1 MRTSTLL
8 RLATTGGRSDTL
20 RIVMTALATA
30 LAALALLCAL
40 TVGWIGPDDGPY
52 RSHLLSEPGLHP
64 GVIVTLALL
73 GIPLLVFVGQC
84 SRIGAPG
91 RDRRLAALRMAGA
104 TPADVTQIAAAESA
118 LAAAAGA
125 LAGLCVYLLAR
136 QLLNSVSGPPP
147 QRVLTLPTDVLAPWW
162 ALLGV
167 VAGLPVSAA
176 LFSSLALRRV
186 TISPFGVLRATPA
199 IAPRALP
206 VILLIAGA
214 GGMAA
219 FAAIIE
225 LLDLPPGV
233 FPLGGLIFFALFA
246 LAAGGLILG
255 TASLAAAIG
264 RLLSPRV
271 RRPWLLIASRRMM
284 ALPLSASRT
293 SSAVLL
299 AVLIGALV
307 EGARV
312 NFLMSTNTSHEFY
325 SSTFDLIDI
334 AIAVALVIG
343 AAGLLVNAAEGIVT
357 RRRSYASLA
366 ASGTPRGVLA
376 RAALAETLLPLIP
389 GVILAAATGIL
400 AARGLLGTTVT
411 GPANP
416 LATHGPG
423 TLIKTV
429 AIPVPWAQLG
439 VLIGGSLLMMALTT
453 AFALLFLRAA
463 SDPSELRAA

>member
-20 RIVMTALATA
+20 RIVMTALGTA
-30 LAALALLCAL
+30 LGALALLCAL

-52 RSHLLSEPGLHP
+52 RSHLLSEPGLHA
-64 GVIVTLALL
+64 GVIVTFALL
-73 GIPLLVFVGQC
+73 GIPLLVLVGQC

-104 TPADVTQIAAAESA
+104 TPADVTRIAAVESA
-118 LAAAAGA
+118 FAAAAGA
-125 LAGLCVYLLAR
+125 FAGLGVYFLAR
-136 QLLNSVSGPPP
+136 QLLDSVSGPPL

-162 ALLGV
+162 ALLAV
-167 VAGLPVSAA
+167 VAGLPAAAA

-206 VILLIAGA
+206 AVLLIAGA

-225 LLDLPPGV
+225 LLDLQQRV
-233 FPLGGLIFFALFA
+233 FPLGALIFFGLFA

-255 TASLAAAIG
+255 TASVAAAIG
-264 RLLSPRV
+264 RLLGPRV

-299 AVLIGALV
+299 AVLIV

-312 NFLMSTNTSHEFY
+312 NVLMSTNTSEEFY

-389 GVILAAATGIL
+389 SVILAAATGIL
-400 AARGLLGTTVT
+400 AARGLFGTTVT

-423 TLIKTV
+423 TLNETL
-429 AIPVPWAQLG
+429 AIPVPWAELG

-453 AFALLFLRAA
+453 AVALLFLRSA
-463 SDPSELRAA
+463 SDPSELRAAA